1 MHRCI
6 HYCDV
11 AQTMAALA
19 CKWLLAGWEK
29 MVGALVAVHKM
40 HSFKTRTTFLLFINT
55 ILSKIA
61 FHGDIFYFVLLLFE
75 HFSYIRF
82 MINVYRIF
90 I

>member
-19 CKWLLAGWEK
+19 CKWLLGGWEK

-40 HSFKTRTTFLLFINT
+40 HSFKTRTTFLLFRNT
-55 ILSKIA
+55 IISKIV
-61 FHGDIFYFVLLLFE
+61 FHGDIFYRWIVAGLKIK
-75 HFSYIRF
+75 S
-82 MINVYRIF
+82 V
-90 I
+90 

>member
-19 CKWLLAGWEK
+19 CKWLLGGWEK

-40 HSFKTRTTFLLFINT
+40 HSFKTRTTF
-55 ILSKIA
+55 
-61 FHGDIFYFVLLLFE
+61 FVIYE
-75 HFSYIRF
+75 YY
-82 MINVYRIF
+82 NK
-90 I
+90 